1 MSINTS
7 NRIAAIETHRL
18 TKSYGQARGVI
29 DLDMRVE
36 VGEIFGFLG
45 PNGAGKTTTIRTL
58 LDFIRPSSGSAT
70 ILGLDVHRQ
79 SIQIKKRLGNLPGE
93 LALYSNL
100 TGWQVLEYSANLR
113 GGVDRRDITSLAERL
128 DADLSR
134 PMKAYSHGN
143 KQKIGLIQAM
153 MHKPEL
159 VMLDEPTTGLDPLVQ
174 QNLYEILEEVK
185 QEGRTVFFSSHV
197 LPEVERL
204 CDRVAIVREGRL
216 VAVETIA
223 GLKEKA
229 VRVLEVVFDRPMIS
243 SEFAAVPGVEE
254 VTAHG
259 SVLSFKVKGSM
270 DALVKA
276 VAQHTVIN
284 VVAHEQSLEEIFLGF
299 YKARESAGEGDH
311 ER

>member
-1 MSINTS
+1 
-7 NRIAAIETHRL
+7 
-18 TKSYGQARGVI
+18 
-29 DLDMRVE
+29 MRVE

-58 LDFIRPSSGSAT
+58 LDFIRPSGGSAT

-93 LALYSNL
+93 LALYPNL

-159 VMLDEPTTGLDPLVQ
+159 LMLDEPTTGLDPLVQ

-229 VRVLEVVFDRPMIS
+229 VRVLEVVFDRPMPP
-243 SEFAAVPGVEE
+243 SEFAAVTGVAE
-254 VTAHG
+254 VTALG
-259 SVLSFKVKGSM
+259 SVLAFKVKGSM

-284 VVAHEQSLEEIFLGF
+284 IVAHEQSLEEIFLGF
-299 YKARESAGEGDH
+299 YKAREGAGEGDH
-311 ER
+311 EW

>member
-1 MSINTS
+1 MSVDTS
-7 NRIAAIETHRL
+7 NRIAAIETHHL
-18 TKSYGQARGVI
+18 TKSYGKARGVI

-36 VGEIFGFLG
+36 VGEIYGFLG

-70 ILGLDVHRQ
+70 VFGLDVHRQ
-79 SIQIKKRLGNLPGE
+79 SVEIKRRLGNLPGE
-93 LALYSNL
+93 LALYPNL
-100 TGWQVLEYSANLR
+100 TGWQLLEYSANLR
-113 GGVDRRDITSLAERL
+113 GGVDPREVARLAERL

-153 MHKPEL
+153 MHRPGL
-159 VMLDEPTTGLDPLVQ
+159 LIFDEPTTGLDPLVQ
-174 QNLYEILEEVK
+174 QNLYELIEEVK

-204 CDRVAIVREGRL
+204 CDRVAIIREGRL
-216 VAVETIA
+216 VAVETVA

-229 VRVLEVVFDRPMIS
+229 VRELEIVFDRSVSP
-243 SEFAAVPGVEE
+243 SEFAGVPGVTE
-254 VTAHG
+254 VTARGGSG
-259 SVLSFKVKGSM
+259 SVLGFKVKGSM
-270 DALVKA
+270 DMLVKA

-284 VVAHEQSLEEIFLGF
+284 IVAHEQSLEEIFLG
-299 YKARESAGEGDH
+299 YYTSQEGDD